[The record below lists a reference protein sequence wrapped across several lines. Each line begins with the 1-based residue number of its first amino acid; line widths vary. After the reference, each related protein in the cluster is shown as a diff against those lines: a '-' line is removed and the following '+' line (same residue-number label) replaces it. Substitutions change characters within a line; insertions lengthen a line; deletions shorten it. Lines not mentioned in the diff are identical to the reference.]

1 MEKEARLRSLFL
13 FWHIVKITVIAH
25 YPTAIAPEGVFV
37 PLSLGVLLPLL
48 TVALINPYAGLIV
61 QVNTHR
67 HLFVLHDERERLTLL
82 HHGQFCRTQFQ
93 FILQHLQVAPDDRR
107 RYRHHLIGLR
117 VNLHESLAAPA
128 ISILTARIGKSDGR
142 TERISYRHNRR
153 KQTPFNPC
161 RTNYAFKQARQRLG
175 KRSKRRIL

>member
-1 MEKEARLRSLFL
+1 MCRLFVHGKRGAVARSILLLLIPKFLRVFL
-13 FWHIVKITVIAH
+13 FRHIVKITVIAH

-82 HHGQFCRTQFQ
+82 HHGQFCRTHFQ
-93 FILQHLQVAPDDRR
+93 LILQHLKLAHDDRR

-128 ISILTARIGKSDGR
+128 ISILNIGKDSL
-142 TERISYRHNRR
+142 SS
-153 KQTPFNPC
+153 QQVLLLF
-161 RTNYAFKQARQRLG
+161 L
-175 KRSKRRIL
+175 SKSLQW